1 MTYKHV
7 PVMQE
12 EVLFYLNCR
21 PGKIF
26 IDGTLG
32 GSGHA
37 ASICSRIIP
46 HGLLIGT
53 DQDIDSIN
61 NAKRVLSPFKSHIRL
76 FNDNFSNLHL
86 ILSELGISGVDGI
99 LLDLGISF
107 NQLMLSGRGFS
118 FNEDSPLD
126 MRMDTRSKIRA
137 ADLVND
143 LDEKSL
149 ANIFRKFGEEKRS
162 KQIAWKIV
170 NERKNGAI
178 KTSKE
183 LSDIIRSALPSKVL
197 RTGKTH
203 PATRVFMALRIAVN
217 KELERLESFMAN
229 VESLLNPGGRLC
241 VISFHSLEDRLVKQG
256 IKGLEKGCTC
266 PPDFPMCT
274 CNKKKLARALTKKV
288 VRPTEKEIA
297 LNPLARSAK
306 LRVMERL

>member
-7 PVMQE
+7 SVMQK

-26 IDGTLG
+26 VDGTLG

-37 ASICSRIIP
+37 VSICNRIIP

-61 NAKRVLSPFKSHIRL
+61 NAQKVLSPFKSNIRL

-86 ILSELGISGVDGI
+86 ILSELGIPGVDGI

-126 MRMDTRSKIRA
+126 MRMDTRSKVRA

-143 LDEKSL
+143 LDEKNLSK
-149 ANIFRKFGEEKRS
+149 IFRKFGEEKRS
-162 KQIAWKIV
+162 KQIARKIV
-170 NERKNGAI
+170 NARKDGAI

-183 LSDIIRSALPSKVL
+183 LSDIVRSALPSKIL

-217 KELERLESFMAN
+217 KELEMLESFMGD
-229 VESLLNPGGRLC
+229 VDSLLNPGGRLC

-256 IKGLEKGCTC
+256 IKALEKGCTC
-266 PPDFPMCT
+266 PPDFPICT
-274 CNKKKLARALTKKV
+274 CNKKKLARILTRKV
-288 VRPTEKEIA
+288 VRPTEKEIE

>member
-7 PVMQE
+7 PVMQK

-26 IDGTLG
+26 VDGTLG

-37 ASICSRIIP
+37 ASICNSIVP
-46 HGLLIGT
+46 HGLLIGI

-61 NAKRVLSPFKSHIRL
+61 NGEKVLSPFKSNIRL
-76 FNDNFSNLHL
+76 VNDNFSNLHL

-126 MRMDTRSKIRA
+126 MRMDTSSKVRA

-149 ANIFRKFGEEKRS
+149 SKIFRKFGEEKRS
-162 KQIAWKIV
+162 KQIARKIV
-170 NERKNGAI
+170 NARKDGAI

-183 LSDIIRSALPSKVL
+183 LSDIVRSALPSKIL

-217 KELERLESFMAN
+217 KELEMLESFMGN
-229 VESLLNPGGRLC
+229 VDSLLNPGGRLC

-256 IKGLEKGCTC
+256 IKALEKGCTC
-266 PPDFPMCT
+266 PADFPICT
-274 CNKKKLARALTKKV
+274 CNKKKVARALTKKV
-288 VRPTEKEIA
+288 VRPTEQEIA

-306 LRVMERL
+306 LRAMELL

>member
-7 PVMQE
+7 SVMQK

-26 IDGTLG
+26 VDGTLG

-37 ASICSRIIP
+37 VSICNRIIP

-61 NAKRVLSPFKSHIRL
+61 NAQKVLSPFKSNIRL

-86 ILSELGISGVDGI
+86 ILSELGIPGVDGI

-126 MRMDTRSKIRA
+126 MRMDTRSKVRA

-143 LDEKSL
+143 LDEKNLSK
-149 ANIFRKFGEEKRS
+149 IFRKFGEEKRS
-162 KQIAWKIV
+162 KQIARKIV
-170 NERKNGAI
+170 NARKYGAI

-183 LSDIIRSALPSKVL
+183 LSDIVRSALPSKIL

-217 KELERLESFMAN
+217 KELEMLESFMGD
-229 VESLLNPGGRLC
+229 VDSLLNPGGRLC

-256 IKGLEKGCTC
+256 IKALEKGCTC
-266 PPDFPMCT
+266 PPDFPICT
-274 CNKKKLARALTKKV
+274 CNKKKLARILTRKV
-288 VRPTEKEIA
+288 VRPTEKEIE